1 MWHCRLPEQ
10 LLNKCVFDS
19 LGLKKTIPGAP
30 TDEVAIH
37 ERPTQIFSQ
46 GLLSRRVAD
55 KKVEEMQR
63 AMRETEEEAK
73 GGKGGGKA
81 VAA

>member
-30 TDEVAIH
+30 ANEVPVH
-37 ERPTQIFSQ
+37 ERPTQIYSQ
-46 GLLSRRVAD
+46 GSLSRRVP
-55 KKVEEMQR
+55 EERLQKMQEV
-63 AMRETEEEAK
+63 MREKEVKE
-73 GGKGGGKA
+73 GGKT
-81 VAA
+81 AA

>member
-30 TDEVAIH
+30 SDEVPIH
-37 ERPTQIFSQ
+37 ERPTQIYSQ
-46 GLLSRRVAD
+46 GSLSKRVP
-55 KKVEEMQR
+55 EERLEKMER
-63 AMRETEEEAK
+63 AMREREAK
-73 GGKGGGKA
+73 EGVKTPA
-81 VAA
+81 